1 MASKPARLGR
11 PPATSSAET
20 RGRIIDVAR
29 RLFAELGYEA
39 TTNQAVA
46 SEVGITTGAIYH
58 YFDSKLEIYKAVL
71 DEVQERVYKRF
82 GVAERS
88 ADTFVGK
95 IEAVLET
102 AHDLNNDDPSLARF
116 LGASRIDRRRVGEL
130 ASELGRGDARR
141 SEFFEDIVDCGISTG
156 EIAPGDRAAVL
167 AYIEAFTIGL
177 TDGLSHDQRDHR
189 QALDGFKLVLEGRI
203 GRAEP
208 AGPQPAGPQP
218 EDSQW
223 SGEASA
229 IR

>member
-1 MASKPARLGR
+1 MASKSTRLGR

-29 RLFAELGYEA
+29 RCFAELGYEA

-46 SEVGITTGAIYH
+46 NEVGITTGAIYH

-71 DEVQERVYKRF
+71 DEVQDRVYKRF
-82 GVAERS
+82 GAAERS
-88 ADTFVGK
+88 ADTFVAK

-102 AHDLNNDDPSLARF
+102 AHELNNDDPSLARF

-141 SEFFEDIVDCGISTG
+141 AEFFENIVDCGISTG

-167 AYIEAFTIGL
+167 AYIHAFTIGL
-177 TDGLSHDQRDHR
+177 TDGLSHDQQDHR
-189 QALDGFKLVLEGRI
+189 QALDGFKLVLEGGI
-203 GRAEP
+203 GRA
-208 AGPQPAGPQP
+208 GPGRT
-218 EDSQW
+218 QW